1 MFLEYCTDDLT
12 DIVWLGHS
20 IIMYG
25 GETVIEEVAAL
36 LDGPV
41 YACLI
46 GIFGGLCLLQK
57 ADERLRNVNVKASRK
72 QVNLLL
78 RRDGLQA
85 GDDGN
90 GDASLSAEV
99 NKAEELLV
107 VEEHLRHDIVRS
119 SLYLLSEVLNV
130 GLKVG
135 GLEVFLGISSHTDAE
150 VGGKSL
156 FDRRVEICAAIQVAN
171 HRDEFRTVAEAVGF
185 GYEML
190 LSWQRIASQSHD
202 IVDAKEVKIKQ
213 FAFYVTA

>member
-1 MFLEYCTDDLT
+1 MFLEYCPDDLT
-12 DIVWLGHS
+12 DVVGLGHS
-20 IIMYG
+20 IIMYS
-25 GETVIEEVAAL
+25 GEAVIEEVAAL
-36 LDGPV
+36 PDGPV

-46 GIFGGLCLLQK
+46 GMFGSFRLLQK

-107 VEEHLRHDIVRS
+107 VEEHLRDDIVGPC
-119 SLYLLSEVLNV
+119 LHLLLEALDVAFQV
-130 GLKVG
+130 GC
-135 GLEVFLGISSHTDAE
+135 LEVFLGISSHTDAE

-156 FDRRVEICAAIQVAN
+156 FDRRVEICATIQVAN
-171 HRDEFRTVAEAVGF
+171 HRDEFRAVAEAV
-185 GYEML
+185 
-190 LSWQRIASQSHD
+190 
-202 IVDAKEVKIKQ
+202 
-213 FAFYVTA
+213 